1 MHARLIPPHVPLAA
15 EGVRLEPFTPA
26 HLPGLL
32 SAAHDPA
39 LWRWWPRDMGGP
51 EARARTFD
59 WLLAE
64 QGAGRWRAWCVLD
77 CEGAVLGQS
86 CYLSL
91 RPEHRGL
98 EIGGTWYV
106 RAAQGGVVNP
116 VAKRLLLGHAFAH
129 GIERVEIKTDALNAH
144 SRRAIEKL
152 GAPLEGVFRRHMQ
165 MPDGRWRDTAWYSVL
180 AAEWPAME
188 AGLAAR
194 IDALRR
200 DPAGSGPDAP
210 ARS

>member
-1 MHARLIPPHVPLAA
+1 MIPRLAPLEAH
-15 EGVRLEPFTPA
+15 GVRLEPFEASHIPA
-26 HLPGLL
+26 VL
-32 SAAHDPA
+32 AAARDQT
-39 LWRWWPRDMGGP
+39 LWTWWPRDMRT
-51 EARARTFD
+51 EQTRADTFD

-64 QGAGRWRAWCVLD
+64 QAAGRWRVWCVVGAD
-77 CEGAVLGQS
+77 GAVLGQS
-86 CYLSL
+86 CYLAL

-106 RAAQGGVVNP
+106 RAAQGGLVNP
-116 VAKRLLLGHAFAH
+116 VAKRLLLGRAFAH

-152 GAPLEGVFRRHMQ
+152 GATFEGVFRRHLL

-180 AAEWPAME
+180 REEWPAIE
-188 AGLAAR
+188 VRLAAR

-200 DPAGSGPDAP
+200 DQAGSEPDAP